1 MATADSDDLFGA
13 AEDIWLGS
21 VVAGVIAAAAMA
33 GFLTAL
39 TPRTIAGAIPALY
52 GQSGLAV
59 GWLVH
64 LTHGGAFGFLF
75 AGLAVG
81 ARTRRGLVALGL
93 GFGVVLWFVGAGS
106 IMPIW
111 LTTIGFAGDVSVPN
125 LEPAVLVA
133 HLLYGSVLGLVV
145 PELAELRHGGS

>member
-1 MATADSDDLFGA
+1 VATAEPDDLFGA

-21 VVAGVIAAAAMA
+21 IVAGVVAAAVMA
-33 GFLTAL
+33 AFLTVL
-39 TPRTIAGAIPALY
+39 TPMTIAGAIPALY
-52 GQSGLAV
+52 GQSGLVV

-81 ARTRRGLVALGL
+81 ARTRRGVVALGV

-111 LTTIGFAGDVSVPN
+111 LTTIGFPGDVSVPN
-125 LEPAVLVA
+125 LEPTVLVA
-133 HLLYGSVLGLVV
+133 HLLYGSVLGLTV
-145 PELAELRHGGS
+145 PELADLRPGGS